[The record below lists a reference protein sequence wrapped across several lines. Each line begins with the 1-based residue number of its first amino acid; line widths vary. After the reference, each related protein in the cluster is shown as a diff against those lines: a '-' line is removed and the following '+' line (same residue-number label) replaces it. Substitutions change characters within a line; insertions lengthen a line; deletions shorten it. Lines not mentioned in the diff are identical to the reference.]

1 MKVLSEKEAISILE
15 EHNDWRYA
23 VSTSGHIAHK
33 PCFVATTVPTVH
45 KVDADVQLA
54 YFLTK
59 TQWTDQLMI
68 TGVGNDVVSLRSL
81 SLCNTLAFSNL
92 GRMEHPRKVH
102 QVQSQSEYIV
112 SVSSI
117 ARLEPEFEACLDEAK
132 VFWSKGHYDLAWGRL
147 QLIWYTYGFLWP
159 EEVHIGFRLHLSHDL
174 KSWSDIKNVMAGL
187 RIEAQMYNQHP
198 NWQHRTICRV
208 KLRPM
213 HELFPCDTEKQVGF
227 KDFIYQA
234 ISKYTTVVIKNNL
247 FTLIHTET
255 DKTLSAVTNNG
266 RPQQLTVD
274 KSNTEP
280 AKWRLKDLKEDYVFN
295 GSEVTIAY
303 DQTSLCLSIRGN
315 SARLKS
321 EQDAQ
326 DGCRWKVRML
336 QINLNDGPTF
346 FEDLIKS
353 QSCLH
358 QGDYFMLQNGGISLG
373 TTQLAQA
380 SQQEESA
387 LEKSDCKSFNT
398 ASGQPVCIERPKY
411 RRMKCIWQIKL
422 ESYKKPPKDKEKE
435 RLGALNRLLLEC
447 EHEKDAWRASFP
459 RISLVLDKTQTRES
473 WNTSSSD
480 SQFSFETPIQY
491 STEITVPSAGKSLD
505 DEHPSDSPST
515 QDAPVH
521 PMDTPGESQPKDKKW
536 RISKGKGPDVN
547 VHRETDL
554 NEMQHLIVCSKP
566 DHTAED
572 DAAQAKPCF
581 EYVSP
586 AERFRWDIVKSL
598 CRADEVERCLNEPP
612 IKPPKTKKR
621 VLLKAAGQP
630 IRWMKKKLSKKQ
642 KVEEKPKDSA
652 KASVKK
658 LLKKCWSLR
667 KSMNII

>member
-1 MKVLSEKEAISILE
+1 M
-15 EHNDWRYA
+15 
-23 VSTSGHIAHK
+23 
-33 PCFVATTVPTVH
+33 
-45 KVDADVQLA
+45 
-54 YFLTK
+54 
-59 TQWTDQLMI
+59 
-68 TGVGNDVVSLRSL
+68 
-81 SLCNTLAFSNL
+81 
-92 GRMEHPRKVH
+92 
-102 QVQSQSEYIV
+102 
-112 SVSSI
+112 
-117 ARLEPEFEACLDEAK
+117 
-132 VFWSKGHYDLAWGRL
+132 
-147 QLIWYTYGFLWP
+147 
-159 EEVHIGFRLHLSHDL
+159 
-174 KSWSDIKNVMAGL
+174 

-213 HELFPCDTEKQVGF
+213 YELFPCDTEKQVAF
-227 KDFIYQA
+227 KNFIYQA
-234 ISKYTTVVIKNNL
+234 ISKYTTVVMKKSL
-247 FTLIHTET
+247 FTLTHTET
-255 DKTLSAVTNNG
+255 DKTLSAVVNDG
-266 RPQQLTVD
+266 RSHQLTVD
-274 KSNTEP
+274 KSNTKP

-303 DQTSLCLSIRGN
+303 DQTSLCLSIQGN

-326 DGCRWKVRML
+326 DGCHWRVRIL

-353 QSCLH
+353 QSCLR

-373 TTQLAQA
+373 TTQLAQT

-387 LEKSDCKSFNT
+387 LEKSDCESFNT
-398 ASGQPVCIERPKY
+398 ASEQPVYIKRPKY

-422 ESYKKPPKDKEKE
+422 ENYKEPPKDKEKE

-447 EHEKDAWRASFP
+447 EHEKDAWRAPFP
-459 RISLVLDKTQTRES
+459 RISLVLDKAQTRES

-480 SQFSFETPIQY
+480 NQFSFETPIQY

-521 PMDTPGESQPKDKKW
+521 PMNTQRESQSRDKNW
-536 RISKGKGPDVN
+536 RISKGKEPDVN
-547 VHRETDL
+547 MHRETDL
-554 NEMQHLIVCSKP
+554 NEIQRLVVCSKP
-566 DHTAED
+566 DDTAED
-572 DAAQAKPCF
+572 NAAQVNSRF

-586 AERFRWDIVKSL
+586 AERFRWDIVKSI

-630 IRWMKKKLSKKQ
+630 VRWMKKKLSKKQ

-652 KASVKK
+652 KASVKR
-658 LLKKCWSLR
+658 LLKRCWSLR